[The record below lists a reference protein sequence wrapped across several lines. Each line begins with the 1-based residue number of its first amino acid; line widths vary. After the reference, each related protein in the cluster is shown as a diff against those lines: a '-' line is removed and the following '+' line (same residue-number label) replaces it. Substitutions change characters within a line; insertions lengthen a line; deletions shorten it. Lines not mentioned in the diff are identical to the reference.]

1 MKTDKKYS
9 RKSIVD
15 SQIYDVNLMVRFAKN
30 KDNEIS
36 FDPYLEKPGRGAYC
50 LNNVEQ
56 IDTVFKKKLLN
67 RAFRQ
72 NISLDVYDSI
82 RKEVEE
88 WVNKTIKENQM

>member
-50 LNNVEQ
+50 LNNIEQ

-88 WVNKTIKENQM
+88 WVNKTTKENQM

>member
-30 KDNEIS
+30 KNNEIS

-50 LNNVEQ
+50 LKNIEQ

-72 NISLDVYDSI
+72 NVSLDAYDSI

-88 WVNKTIKENQM
+88 WVNKTTKENQM